1 MQKQSKLTSTINL
14 SENYPKD
21 DLSNL
26 LKVFPQLNELMSKK
40 NGSNIDFSHKPAI
53 VDKLEF

>member
-1 MQKQSKLTSTINL
+1 MQKHSKLASTINL

-26 LKVFPQLNELMSKK
+26 LKVFPQLN
-40 NGSNIDFSHKPAI
+40 
-53 VDKLEF
+53 